1 MNQVEV
7 RLIRM
12 DVPTPSGFFC
22 TLYANQARVGVI
34 SSMDHE
40 DPSNLLQVPHSGTLK
55 LTVSS
60 HSCLLGS
67 VSFPSGLVTESGC
80 FWLPVLP
87 SGSSDYIS
95 VLPEE
100 IQSPKLL
107 LYFDIKPPAEPLA
120 ELTEQAELAELAEAR
135 SKLEKISQNF
145 EDFIKTAKTRELV
158 LLKSLEQK
166 EVEAQDYI
174 EKLHSVQSRNLILAA
189 EKKKILETLN
199 RLQEESKTY
208 CARALREE
216 LEMTRQELFKAESR
230 NDLLMKK
237 LEDVQAEWSFYEEE
251 SKHVRESE
259 LMNQLIQLRHELDL
273 KNQEIQ
279 MIKSSSS
286 LQDVSNKQEFESI
299 EIVEAKFMQKQA
311 KCSANASCID
321 SSLRSSFVLEDEAMH
336 QSLLL
341 GSRGVSPS
349 LKENMRKTPEIEKSR
364 SSYKFATISSNNKS
378 KFTPLNVS
386 RRAHKSVEKTNK

>member
-1 MNQVEV
+1 MNQLEV

-12 DVPTPSGFFC
+12 DIPTPCGFFC
-22 TLYANQARVGVI
+22 TLYANQARVGVM
-34 SSMDHE
+34 SSMDYD

-67 VSFPSGLVTESGC
+67 VSFPSTLIPESGC

-95 VLPEE
+95 ILPEE

-107 LYFDIKPPAEPLA
+107 LYFDIKPCSAIEP
-120 ELTEQAELAELAEAR
+120 TDELAETR

-145 EDFIKTAKTRELV
+145 EEFIKNAKNRELI
-158 LLKSLEQK
+158 LLKNLEQK

-174 EKLHSVQSRNLILAA
+174 EKLHTMQNRNLILAA

-199 RLQEESKTY
+199 RLQEENKTY
-208 CARALREE
+208 CAKDLKEE

-237 LEDVQAEWSFYEEE
+237 LEDVQAEWNFYEEE

-259 LMNQLIQLRHELDL
+259 LLNQLIQLRHELDL

-279 MIKSSSS
+279 MIKTANL

-299 EIVEAKFMQKQA
+299 EIVETKFMQKQA
-311 KCSANASCID
+311 KSSANVSCID
-321 SSLRSSFVLEDEAMH
+321 SSARSSFVLEDEAMH

-341 GSRGVSPS
+341 GSRGVSPN
-349 LKENMRKTPEIEKSR
+349 LKENSRKTPEIEKSK

-386 RRAHKSVEKTNK
+386 RRAHKSVEKRNK